1 MLRYKNSLK
10 MNSLFL
16 EKKEAEKLIIAVCSQ
31 GPGLNSVVDHRFE
44 RCAYFILIYS
54 DTGRFHAIL
63 NPNIETPGDAVR
75 LTAQFLAE
83 KYVDVV
89 LASTMEE
96 KALAALDAVGARA
109 YTGIK
114 GTVANSVTLYEQDM
128 LTPVMCLSV

>member
-1 MLRYKNSLK
+1 M
-10 MNSLFL
+10 
-16 EKKEAEKLIIAVCSQ
+16 IIAVCSQ
-31 GPGLNSVVDHRFE
+31 GPGRNSQVDQRFE

-54 DTGRFHAIL
+54 NAGRFHAVL
-63 NPNIETPGDAVR
+63 NPNIEAAGDAVM

-89 LASTMEE
+89 LASKMEE

-114 GTVANSVTLYEQDM
+114 GTVADSITLYEQGM
-128 LTPVMCLSV
+128 LTPVLCLSV